1 MRTLK
6 LTHAEIDLLQ
16 RALGIA
22 EMQFNSVRK
31 TYLETLVNVRGV
43 DSLTIVRQEADH
55 MLQKE
60 NEFCDLLMSIKN
72 GDKDV

>member
-6 LTHAEIDLLQ
+6 LTHDEIELIQ

-22 EMQFNSVRK
+22 ELKFNDARK
-31 TYLETLVNVRGV
+31 HYISKLVTVRGV
-43 DSLTIVRQEADH
+43 NNPAEAIKEADF
-55 MLQKE
+55 LLKKE
-60 NEFCDLLMSIKN
+60 NEFCDLLLDIKN

>member
-6 LTHAEIDLLQ
+6 LTHEEIAIIQ

-22 EMQFNSVRK
+22 EMKFNELRK
-31 TYLETLVNVRGV
+31 HYIEQVVNVRGV
-43 DSLTIVRQEADH
+43 DNLTEARKEADI
-55 MLQKE
+55 MVAKE
-60 NEFCDLLMSIKN
+60 NEYCDLLLSIRN